1 MLKKVISTTCW
12 LLQFE
17 DVPLFPRTPP
27 CERSPRHFISCTH
40 RVRTYSSHFSTPHG
54 GSYPGESITDE
65 GARRRVQLRRG
76 EGKRRGTR
84 EGDRGSAGCGVGG
97 GTRSGGAWLRLR
109 HATSTRPSSPPSS
122 YLVSRASSR
131 HLTAATS
138 LAATTP
144 DPDPLL
150 PSMSLL
156 PFLPL
161 SRSRGRTL
169 LPLPDVMSSAPGRT
183 TSRTPYS
190 VRALFLSDSEATFH
204 CRRHLLQKRPRDRI

>member
-1 MLKKVISTTCW
+1 M
-12 LLQFE
+12 
-17 DVPLFPRTPP
+17 
-27 CERSPRHFISCTH
+27 
-40 RVRTYSSHFSTPHG
+40 G
-54 GSYPGESITDE
+54 G
-65 GARRRVQLRRG
+65 R
-76 EGKRRGTR
+76 
-84 EGDRGSAGCGVGG
+84 DRGSAGCGVGG

-150 PSMSLL
+150 PSRSLL
-156 PFLPL
+156 PFLPP

-169 LPLPDVMSSAPGRT
+169 LPLPPMSCLPLPDGRRPGLLTRSALSF
-183 TSRTPYS
+183 SRTAKP
-190 VRALFLSDSEATFH
+190 LFIVVVIFFKNASDLRKNLDANLSLSPQSMCSDLATSH
-204 CRRHLLQKRPRDRI
+204 HRRRGAYV